1 MRTVRIFQVICLLVT
16 ICLAS
21 AAAQDA
27 AAPNAKAAGKGKTDA
42 SPPEYVL
49 QLSRP
54 EGCLVSPVSVSPNGK
69 YYGHVMYPLPR
80 PARVPSDSSGHPIVS
95 TVFAWA
101 TQVDGQWNVKVA
113 VGRGEFFDVDSI
125 NVGEFTLATN
135 KRATVSDVSKFGLS
149 PVHVGVMKIVRETA
163 GRPSFTNLAQ
173 SISLESMETLKRPD
187 PFKLT
192 LKNNS
197 SQDLIAIQYNTFGT
211 TGFLG
216 LKWFSPG
223 LLTPLIK
230 TGDTYKL
237 EVASE
242 DYSCG
247 DDEGYRPNQLYR
259 IEMVSAVFANG
270 TYEGE
275 PSLAALIKGTAL
287 GNRKHLERV
296 VQSIGEITD
305 PGQLAIQFNYLQQ
318 GMNEDADPYL
328 VETLRGMFPMLTPDA
343 KDALTNYI
351 RSGMHEVKTNLAR
364 DAQHLQSI
372 SKYNKPELNQRAVE
386 MVKAKYERW
395 WTAAQNMTSQ

>member
-1 MRTVRIFQVICLLVT
+1 MRTVRLCQIICLLVT
-16 ICLAS
+16 ICVPTAF
-21 AAAQDA
+21 AQDA
-27 AAPNAKAAGKGKTDA
+27 VNPNAKPAGKGKTVA
-42 SPPEYVL
+42 PPPEYVL

-54 EGCLVSPVSVSPNGK
+54 EGCVVSPVSVSPTDK

-80 PARVPSDSSGHPIVS
+80 PARVPSDSSGQPIVS

-101 TQVDGQWNVKVA
+101 TQEGEQWNVRVA

-125 NVGEFTLATN
+125 KVGEFRLATN
-135 KRATVSDVSKFGLS
+135 KRATVSEVTRFGLS

-163 GRPSFTNLAQ
+163 GSPSFSNLAQ
-173 SISLESMETLKRPD
+173 SISLESMETQKRPD

-197 SQDLIAIQYNTFGT
+197 SQDLIAIQYNTFVT
-211 TGFLG
+211 TAFLG
-216 LKWFSPG
+216 LKWFIPG

-247 DDEGYRPNQLYR
+247 DDDGYRPNQLYR

-287 GNRKHLERV
+287 GNRKNLERV
-296 VQSIGEITD
+296 VQSIVEITD
-305 PGQLAIQFNYLQQ
+305 PDQLAFQFNYLQQ
-318 GMNEDADPYL
+318 GMNEDADPAL
-328 VETLRGMFPMLTPDA
+328 VETLCAMFPMLTPDA
-343 KDALTNYI
+343 RDALTNDI

-372 SKYNKPELNQRAVE
+372 SKHNNPQLNQRAVQTIKE
-386 MVKAKYERW
+386 KYERW